1 MLQKLYDWVFEL
13 AKHRHAN
20 WALAGVSFAES
31 SFFPIP
37 PDVLLIP
44 MILAK
49 RKNWII
55 YASLCLVA
63 SIAGAFLGYF
73 LGAVLYDS
81 IGKPLLEFYGKADA
95 FDKITDWNN
104 RWGGWGILFA
114 AMTPFPFKVITIFSG
129 FTKISLL
136 KFTAV
141 SIVGRGVR
149 FFVVGWLI
157 YKYGEPIRG
166 FIEKRLGMMFALSLA
181 VLIGGFIAVKFIF

>member
-1 MLQKLYDWVFEL
+1 MLRKLYDWVFKL
-13 AKHRHAN
+13 AKHRQAN

-44 MILAK
+44 MVLAK
-49 RKNWII
+49 RNNWII

-63 SIAGAFLGYF
+63 SILGAFFGYF

-81 IGKPLLEFYGKADA
+81 IGAPLLEFYGKADA
-95 FDKITDWNN
+95 FSKITDWNN

-129 FTKISLL
+129 FTHISLIQ
-136 KFTAV
+136 FTIV
-141 SIVGRGVR
+141 SIIGRGVR
-149 FFVVGWLI
+149 FFLVAGLV
-157 YKYGEPIRG
+157 YKYGEPIRE
-166 FIEKRLGMMFALSLA
+166 FIEKRLGLMFTIGMVA
-181 VLIGGFIAVKFIF
+181 LIGGFVAVKFIF